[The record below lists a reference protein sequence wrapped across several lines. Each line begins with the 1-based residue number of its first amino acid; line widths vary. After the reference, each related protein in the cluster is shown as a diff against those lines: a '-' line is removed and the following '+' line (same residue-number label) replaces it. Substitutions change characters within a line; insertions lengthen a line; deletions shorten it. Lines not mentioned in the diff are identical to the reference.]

1 MDLEK
6 IETLVAKLAKDGDRE
21 TISVVCE
28 LLSEVSK
35 FKKKGEKKSALSE
48 MFSEKKI
55 TIPRDMNSH
64 ASLILDGLPDTYVPN
79 SIPQSN
85 YSGGNSVSNFK
96 PEITGHADLLL

>member
-28 LLSEVSK
+28 LLNEVSK
-35 FKKKGEKKSALSE
+35 FKKKGEKKSSLSE
-48 MFSEKKI
+48 MLEERKPS
-55 TIPRDMNSH
+55 IPKESKSH
-64 ASLILDGLPDTYVPN
+64 AALILDGIPDSYVPN
-79 SIPQSN
+79 SIPNSN
-85 YSGGNSVSNFK
+85 YSGGVSVSNFK

>member
-28 LLSEVSK
+28 LLNEVSK
-35 FKKKGEKKSALSE
+35 FKKKGEKKSNLEE
-48 MFSEKKI
+48 MLEIKKPSV
-55 TIPRDMNSH
+55 PRESKSH
-64 ASLILDGLPDTYVPN
+64 AALILDGIPDNYVPN
-79 SIPQSN
+79 SVPQSN
-85 YSGGNSVSNFK
+85 YSGGASVSNFK

>member
-6 IETLVAKLAKDGDRE
+6 IEMLVAKLAKDGDRE

-28 LLSEVSK
+28 LLNEVSK
-35 FKKKGEKKSALSE
+35 FKKKGEKKSNLEE
-48 MFSEKKI
+48 MLEVQKPKI
-55 TIPRDMNSH
+55 PKETKSH
-64 ASLILDGLPDTYVPN
+64 AALILDGIPDTYVPN